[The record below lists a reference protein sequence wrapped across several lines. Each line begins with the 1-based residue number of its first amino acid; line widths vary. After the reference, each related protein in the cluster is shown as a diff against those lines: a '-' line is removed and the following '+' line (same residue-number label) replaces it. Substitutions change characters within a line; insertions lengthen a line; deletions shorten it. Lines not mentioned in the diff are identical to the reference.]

1 MVAFVFKLNFLSS
14 WYRSTMRSRRLP
26 LPQPAGT
33 CAVSAVGRDVGASA
47 AGRDIGASVEA
58 SSERDKACSPVKMR
72 LRSLEWRAHHF
83 ATPPTESLA
92 RAIILDTI
100 V

>member
-58 SSERDKACSPVKMR
+58 SSERDKACRKANLKVGKKER
-72 LRSLEWRAHHF
+72 IEKFKLGIEKKR
-83 ATPPTESLA
+83 
-92 RAIILDTI
+92 
-100 V
+100 